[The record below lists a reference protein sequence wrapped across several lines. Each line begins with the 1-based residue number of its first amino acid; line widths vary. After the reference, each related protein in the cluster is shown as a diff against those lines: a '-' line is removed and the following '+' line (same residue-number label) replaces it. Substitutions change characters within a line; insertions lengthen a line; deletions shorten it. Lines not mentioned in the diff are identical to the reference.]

1 MFKKEKILMS
11 LVVLMLVVC
20 VFGSVHSLATE
31 ITATP
36 KTNTTV
42 ITPITATNNNTTNN
56 NTTNNTNLVSISGKV
71 NTVKANNVT
80 NSSKYNNV
88 TKTNS
93 TKLPYAGTDSSL
105 IFIVIAFAASAIYAY
120 KKVSEYNV

>member
-11 LVVLMLVVC
+11 LIVLMLVVC

-31 ITATP
+31 ITATN
-36 KTNTTV
+36 KVNTTV
-42 ITPITATNNNTTNN
+42 ITPITATNTSTNTTQNKT
-56 NTTNNTNLVSISGKV
+56 NTANLVSISGTV
-71 NTVKANNVT
+71 NNKTNNAT

-93 TKLPYAGTDSSL
+93 TNLPYAGTDSSL
-105 IFIVIAFAASAIYAY
+105 IFVVIAFAASAIYAY